1 MKWRA
6 FLAMDLAIGAGA
18 AVAFWFFGDQVPDF
32 ALADLLSS
40 SAEWLAEFRSPDLR

>member
-6 FLAMDLAIGAGA
+6 FLAMDVVISAGA
-18 AVAFWFFGDQVPDF
+18 TIALWLYADQVPDF

-40 SAEWLAEFRSPDLR
+40 SAEWLAEFRAPDLR